1 VIQRFNKTIL
11 NNGVRILTETV
22 DSVGTCAVGVFV
34 FAGTKDET
42 LAINGIAHF
51 IEHLNFKGT
60 PARSAAE
67 IADAIESRGGQL
79 DAYTSKE
86 ITAYYAHI
94 LPRDIPVAVEV
105 LADILQNSPYLEE
118 DMALERSVI
127 HEEIDENL
135 DTPQEY
141 AFDTFTKSCFPRHA
155 LGYPILGN
163 HRSLN
168 KIQREDLKNFIR
180 KNYTSGRIAIAAVGA
195 VEHKS
200 FLELARHAFES
211 YPYPEEKRSIRKLRQ
226 PAHFNETRSITGNQ
240 AHVLVGK
247 QSYSYHFHQRYAYQ
261 MIHALLSAGMSSRL
275 FQNIREKTGAVYSIF
290 SFLDMFSEGGLFGV
304 YFATDPER
312 VQESVMRVFDE
323 FEKLR
328 REAVSEKELEKVKMQ
343 YEGSLILNSESMV
356 HRLERMCRYD
366 FQFER
371 FIPIIEIIEATRQ
384 IGADEIQNL
393 ADGLLNP
400 NSFNSMIFRPEP
412 EYR

>member
-1 VIQRFNKTIL
+1 MIQRFNKSTL
-11 NNGVRILTETV
+11 NSGVRILTETV

-34 FAGTKDET
+34 FTGTKDET

-60 PARSAAE
+60 DTRSAAE

-94 LPRDIPVAVEV
+94 LPRDIPVTVAV
-105 LADILQNSPYLEE
+105 LADILQNSLYLEE
-118 DMALERSVI
+118 DIALERSVI

-141 AFDTFTKSCFPRHA
+141 AFDTFTRYCFPRHA

-168 KIQREDLKNFIR
+168 KIQRDDLQDFIR
-180 KNYTSGRIAIAAVGA
+180 KNYTAGRIVVAAVGA
-195 VEHKS
+195 VEHS
-200 FLELARHAFES
+200 VFAEWVRRAFEA
-211 YPYPEEKRSIRKLRQ
+211 YPYEAGKRKVRKLHQ
-226 PAHFNETRSITGNQ
+226 PEPFSERKAIAGNQ
-240 AHVLVGK
+240 AHVLLGR
-247 QSYSYHFHQRYAYQ
+247 QSYSYHFPRRYSYQ

-290 SFLDMFSEGGLFGV
+290 SFLDMFTEGGLFGV
-304 YFATDPER
+304 YFATDRER
-312 VQESVMRVFDE
+312 VKESISRVFDE
-323 FEKLR
+323 FEILR
-328 REAVSEKELEKVKMQ
+328 REKVSKKELEKVKMQ

-356 HRLERMCRYD
+356 HRLERMCRYE

-371 FIPIIEIIEATRQ
+371 FISISEIIAATRK
-384 IGADEIQNL
+384 IESEEIIAL
-393 ADGLLNP
+393 ASELLDP
-400 NSFNSMIFRPEP
+400 DTYNSILFLPES
-412 EYR
+412 EV